1 MGESSLIFFNL
12 WLCPGVGRP
21 LFPHTQGETAMTIAR
36 LCQCPE
42 RGDLHFYLEHS
53 LHQHSKV
60 CVNAL
65 KGATFISTSRSW
77 KSPGQNGT
85 CVNALN
91 GATFISTHLIVS
103 IKLLRICVNA
113 LKGATFISTNYAG
126 MMKHDRK
133 MVSMP

>member
-1 MGESSLIFFNL
+1 
-12 WLCPGVGRP
+12 
-21 LFPHTQGETAMTIAR
+21 MTIAR

-85 CVNALN
+85 CVNALKGATFISTIKEDTYAVDTRVCVNALN
-91 GATFISTHLIVS
+91 GATFISTGHTQTGI
-103 IKLLRICVNA
+103 N
-113 LKGATFISTNYAG
+113 
-126 MMKHDRK
+126 
-133 MVSMP
+133 MV